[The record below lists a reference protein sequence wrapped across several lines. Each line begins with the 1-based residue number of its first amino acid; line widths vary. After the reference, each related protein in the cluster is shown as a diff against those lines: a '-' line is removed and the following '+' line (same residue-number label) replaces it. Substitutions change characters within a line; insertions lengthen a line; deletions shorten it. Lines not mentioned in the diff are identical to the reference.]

1 MKSLGNTSVLGT
13 AGARPK
19 KILFKSVITVSN
31 ERLQV
36 LSAALMDL
44 MHHRG
49 FVPEAVVGI
58 ANGGVRVIEAMPQR
72 EGLIVWSCRLQRPG
86 TERMKQASLWRKV
99 LRCLPYPLTNL
110 LRVSEDWLRG
120 RRDVT
125 VPPPNA
131 SLTEELGRITAEI
144 ERRGIHRVAVIDDAA
159 DSGATLAC
167 VMGCLRDSLPESVE
181 LRSAVITATRA
192 PERAAMSPDFSLFD
206 HTLLR
211 FPWSL
216 DYKGSHG

>member
-1 MKSLGNTSVLGT
+1 MRSLGNPSVSEP
-13 AGARPK
+13 AGARRKEMP
-19 KILFKSVITVSN
+19 FKSVITVSN

-36 LSAALMDL
+36 LSAALIDL

-58 ANGGVRVIEAMPQR
+58 ANGGVRVIEAMPKR
-72 EGLIVWSCRLQRPG
+72 EGLIVWSCRLQRSS
-86 TERMKQASLWRKV
+86 TEHMKQASIWRKV
-99 LRCLPYPLTNL
+99 LRYLPYPLTNL

-120 RRDVT
+120 LRDVT
-125 VPPPNA
+125 VPPPTA
-131 SLTEELGRITAEI
+131 SLAEELGRITAEI
-144 ERRGIHRVAVIDDAA
+144 ERRGIQRVAVIDDAA
-159 DSGATLAC
+159 DSGVTLAC
-167 VMGCLRDSLPESVE
+167 VMGCLRDGLPESVE
-181 LRSAVITATRA
+181 LRSAVITATRG

-206 HTLLR
+206 RTLLR